1 MPTIEIEEFARALET
16 QVRDAAIQGC
26 DILLRPS
33 SDDPV
38 ARRWREIGAD
48 ADGVRVV
55 VADVVDE
62 AVFAVLR
69 AIDEGAL
76 RMKYVAASGVEVDL
90 TAEGQGEMAGWYMG
104 SGGWR
109 AMYSAERYVDDFAD
123 LADGPDPV

>member
-1 MPTIEIEEFARALET
+1 
-16 QVRDAAIQGC
+16 
-26 DILLRPS
+26 
-33 SDDPV
+33 
-38 ARRWREIGAD
+38 
-48 ADGVRVV
+48 